1 MDEENHVEENDIE
14 NNITNSSS
22 NDSLITDLGNIQ
34 KEEKSEEEK
43 HAIVIQDICKN
54 LNNSKEEVSKT
65 LNKYINNNAEQPGK
79 VNPLYGYVPFDF
91 SILEYCEEE
100 LSAKLNYVKKA
111 DSKKTN
117 ATDIIWLYKHS
128 DNWMNKIVYYW
139 IGLTNNLIHK
149 RRYLEYS
156 EKLGSLETRLTNI
169 QKNFDSQDIISD
181 NIIKEFFSDL
191 YDCYGSLDI
200 FFEDF
205 IKFMCN
211 SRAPIGEFFE
221 DYQLIKENVFNKCS
235 VMKNELFLKTIS
247 NIEIKK
253 YVDFNEPD
261 QAVEFCK
268 SNFPEEFKQLEDRL
282 EYHIKEDESYVE
294 KEKFL
299 FALRKY
305 LLSNSELPHRKT
317 TCNGILYAAIR
328 YSDRSDALSE
338 ILLILFV
345 LNKLFMKL
353 ASNTDKHVIVY
364 KQLDKVLKNCD
375 EAIKFLER
383 ERGLAE
389 TDLAPYSESVKEQ
402 IKWTLEEVKSM
413 ANSPEEEVY
422 IYIDWTYRDIL
433 KKTKYVS
440 KMCFWKRYN
449 LKMINDINEI
459 IILFFKQYRS
469 TIETT
474 ETHSLLCRIKKY
486 MDDYLVIEHRF
497 KKLIFHSCS
506 IDEFKMPNYFNE
518 KEIWWFYC
526 INKENSSKR
535 PLWTNPI
542 RDFSYYNNYIRYD
555 RNIKRLPYPLSNDV
569 NWDEIGM
576 DVDRLEYSKRHHYF
590 VNECLNIISNK
601 DSFSFKI
608 GDKIESNYKNTGKW
622 SIATI
627 KNIHD
632 NEKYDIEYD
641 DGEKETNV
649 EVNLIRSLKET
660 NIIRLMRSI
669 HQQKADV
676 KELEKKELL
685 QNRIIKTN
693 DIFLQLYKMGEF
705 MKEGVLIN
713 DQLFFKFILFA
724 INFLIF
730 IGQYFWNN
738 HIEPEL

>member
-1 MDEENHVEENDIE
+1 MDEENHIEENDIE

-22 NDSLITDLGNIQ
+22 DDSLLRDLGNIQ
-34 KEEKSEEEK
+34 TEEQK
-43 HAIVIQDICKN
+43 HNIDIQDICET
-54 LNNSKEEVSKT
+54 LNISKEKVSKT
-65 LNKYINNNAEQPGK
+65 LNKYIKNNTEEPGK
-79 VNPLYGYVPFDF
+79 INPLYDYVPFDF

-100 LSAKLNYVKKA
+100 LSTKLNYVKKA

-128 DNWMNKIVYYW
+128 NNWMNKIVYYW

-191 YDCYGSLDI
+191 YDCYRSLDV

-221 DYQLIKENVFNKCS
+221 DYQLIKDNVFNKCS

-247 NIEIKK
+247 HIEIKK

-282 EYHIKEDESYVE
+282 EYHMKEDKSYVE

-305 LLSNSELPHRKT
+305 VLSNSELPPEKT
-317 TCNGILYAAIR
+317 TSNAVLYRIIR
-328 YSDRSDALSE
+328 YSDRSFALSH
-338 ILLILFV
+338 ILLMLFI
-345 LNKLFMKL
+345 LNKLYMKL
-353 ASNTDKHVIVY
+353 SIGIDNHVTVNKQIDKI
-364 KQLDKVLKNCD
+364 LKECD
-375 EAIKFLER
+375 DHLNFVER
-383 ERGLAE
+383 ERESAQKIVP
-389 TDLAPYSESVKEQ
+389 PYSESAKEQ
-402 IKWTLEEVKSM
+402 IKWTLSEVKSM
-413 ANSPEEEVY
+413 ANSPEEEEYVG
-422 IYIDWTYRDIL
+422 IDWSYRGNIL
-433 KKTKYVS
+433 KKGKYVS
-440 KMCFWKRYN
+440 KMCFWKMYN

-459 IILFFKQYRS
+459 LILFFKEFKPAPEAHR
-469 TIETT
+469 
-474 ETHSLLCRIKKY
+474 LLCKIKKY
-486 MDDYLVIEHRF
+486 MDDYLVIEHKF
-497 KKLIFHSCS
+497 KELILYQCKDS
-506 IDEFKMPNYFNE
+506 IDEFKIPNYFNE

-526 INKENSSKR
+526 VNKENSSER
-535 PLWTNPI
+535 PSWIHNPI
-542 RDFSYYNNYIRYD
+542 REFSYYNNYIRYD

-601 DSFSFKI
+601 DKFSFKV
-608 GDKIESNYKNTGKW
+608 GDKIESKYKNTGKW
-622 SIATI
+622 SKATI
-627 KNIHD
+627 INIHE
-632 NEKYDIEYD
+632 NEEYDIEYD
-641 DGEKETNV
+641 DGEKETNI
-649 EVNLIRSLKET
+649 EINSIRSLQET
-660 NIIRLMRSI
+660 NIISIMRTI

-693 DIFLQLYKMGEF
+693 DVILQLYKMGEF

-738 HIEPEL
+738 HIEPKM